1 MSEAK
6 TRTDAD
12 VAELLYGDGKP
23 KEKEPQ
29 AGEINP
35 NFGKRSDRELAAVV
49 YPEQNPAYPKSSDAD
64 GDINDVIREVGS
76 DRIIAQGRYNGDRVA
91 LLQRSSP
98 LPHADLSGIRLAGK
112 GLSHGNFHDGSIAGC
127 DCTELSATWADL
139 RNIDAA
145 GANLSKAN
153 LAFSDLR
160 GMKVSPETDI
170 SGCNFE
176 GSAIDKA
183 GYNALIKCKGAN
195 SAKGLAVREMPE
207 KR

>member
-64 GDINDVIREVGS
+64 GDINDVIRAVGS
-76 DRIIAQGRYNGDRVA
+76 GRILAQGRYNGDRVT

-98 LPHADLSGIRLAGK
+98 LPHADLEGIKLSGRSM
-112 GLSHGNFHDGSIAGC
+112 SHGNFHDGSIANC
-127 DCTELSATWADL
+127 DCENFSAKWSDL
-139 RNIDAA
+139 RNLDAR
-145 GANLSKAN
+145 GTILKKADFG
-153 LAFSDLR
+153 FSDIR
-160 GMKVSPETDI
+160 GMVVDEKTDI

-176 GSAIDKA
+176 GCAIDQA
-183 GYNALIKCKGAN
+183 AYDRLIKCKGAN
-195 SAKGLAVREMPE
+195 SAKGLAIREMPE